1 MIHGEP
7 AMMGFQSDQQPK
19 LFYPSINLE
28 QRIPDQHVLRR
39 IRSQVDFDFIYDEVR
54 DRYGIKGNVSV
65 PPPAILKMML
75 LLVLYNVRSERE
87 LMNTIPLRLD
97 WLWFLGYDLDSEI
110 PNHSV
115 LSKARTRWGVEAFR
129 CFFERIVWQC
139 VQAGLVDG
147 TKLFMDSSLIEADA
161 SNNSVFSRPA
171 FEPYLVKGCRE
182 LEARLEEP
190 QEASRDAEP
199 PETPKSGVANKR
211 HVSTTD
217 PDASVVRQGKG
228 GASLKYKIHRAV
240 DVGCEVIT
248 ATEVT
253 TGETNEAHRL
263 LPLVDQHGRNT
274 EQAAE
279 IVVADTKYGTVDNYL
294 ACHDRGLRAHIP
306 DIKRSQDNT
315 GRREGIFP
323 TEAFRYDP
331 QADSYRCPAGQEL
344 KARRHHVKQQA
355 VDYLC
360 ARGICDAC
368 ELRSQ
373 CTTAKTGRSL
383 KRHLRQNE
391 LDRMRDRARSAPSR
405 QDIRTRQHLMER
417 SFARS
422 TRYGFKRAR
431 WRRLWRVQI
440 QEYLTAAVQNMMTL
454 LRHVKE
460 RGRVCGMWLPAAAPG
475 ATFGP
480 PHRIFCGIA
489 SCASRLRSFFSI
501 QVCEFELHH
510 CLVY

>member
-28 QRIPDQHVLRR
+28 QRIPERHVLRR

-65 PPPAILKMML
+65 PPPVILRMML

-147 TKLFMDSSLIEADA
+147 TKLFVDSSLIEADA
-161 SNNSVFSRPA
+161 SNNSVVSRAA
-171 FEPYLVKGCRE
+171 FEPYLVKGARE

-190 QEASRDAEP
+190 QEASRYEEP

-211 HVSTTD
+211 YVSTTD

-228 GASLKYKIHRAV
+228 GATLQYKIHRAV

-263 LPLVDQHGRNT
+263 MPLVEQHGRNT
-274 EQAAE
+274 ELAAGV
-279 IVVADTKYGTVDNYL
+279 VVADTKYGTVENYL
-294 ACHDRGLRAHIP
+294 GCHDRGLRAHIP
-306 DIKRSQDNT
+306 DIKRSQDNS
-315 GRREGIFP
+315 GRRKGIFP
-323 TEAFRYDP
+323 EEAFSYDP
-331 QADSYRCPAGQEL
+331 QTDRYRCPAGQEL
-344 KARRHHVKQQA
+344 KPRRHHVKRQA

-368 ELRSQ
+368 ALRSQ
-373 CTTAKTGRSL
+373 CTTAKTGRSI
-383 KRHLRQNE
+383 KRHLRQDE

-417 SFARS
+417 SFARAV
-422 TRYGFKRAR
+422 RYGFKRAR

-440 QEYLTAAVQNMMTL
+440 QEYLTAAVQNLMTL

-460 RGRVCGMWLPAAAPG
+460 RGTTCGVRLPEAAPG
-475 ATFGP
+475 AFPEPHQRISCGSASHESRMQTSFAIRISKFG
-480 PHRIFCGIA
+480 
-489 SCASRLRSFFSI
+489 
-501 QVCEFELHH
+501 LHPCPAH
-510 CLVY
+510 